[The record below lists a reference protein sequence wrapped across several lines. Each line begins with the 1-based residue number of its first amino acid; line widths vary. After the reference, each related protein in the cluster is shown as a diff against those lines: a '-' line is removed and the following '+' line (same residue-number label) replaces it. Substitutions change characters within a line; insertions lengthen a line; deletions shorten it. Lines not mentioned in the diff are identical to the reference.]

1 MVAAMSAEL
10 PENFQTAPLAEV
22 DPEIAAVLDGE
33 LRRQQRTLEMIA
45 SENFVPQAVL
55 DAVGSVLTNKYAEG
69 YPGRRYYGGCEEVD
83 VGEELAIARARSL
96 FGAEHANVQAHSGA
110 QANNAAYMALLEPG
124 DTFLGMALDHGG
136 HLSHGMK
143 INVSGKLY
151 NPVPYHV
158 RREDLL
164 VDMEEIARL
173 AEEHRP
179 ALIVAGWSA
188 YPRRLDFAAFREIAD
203 SVGAKLMVDMAH
215 FAGLV
220 AAGEH
225 PNPVDYADVVTT
237 TIHKTLC
244 GPRSGMILCRS
255 EHAKAI
261 DKAVFP
267 GQQGGPLMHTIAA
280 KAVALKIAASEQFRR
295 RQRQT
300 IVNAKA
306 LAEGLQGGGIP
317 VLTGGT
323 DVHLVL
329 VDLTPTGLDGQTAED
344 RLEEVGITVNRNA
357 IPFDPRPPMNP
368 SGLRIGTPAL
378 TTRGMGEEEMA
389 EVAAV
394 IAAALSESFE
404 AEKEAL
410 SARTATLMDRHP
422 LYPQLTPT
430 AV

>member
-1 MVAAMSAEL
+1 VSEL

-22 DPEIAAVLDGE
+22 DPEIAAVLEGE

-83 VGEELAIARARSL
+83 VAEQLAIDRAKAL
-96 FGAEHANVQAHSGA
+96 FGAEHANVQPHSGA
-110 QANNAAYMALLEPG
+110 QANNAAYMAFMEPG
-124 DTFLGMALDHGG
+124 DSFLGMALDHGG

-151 NPVPYHV
+151 NPIPYRV
-158 RREDLL
+158 RREDML
-164 VDMEEIARL
+164 VDMEEVERL
-173 AEEHRP
+173 AAEHRP
-179 ALIVAGWSA
+179 KLIVAGWSA
-188 YPRRLDFAAFREIAD
+188 YPRHLDFAAFRRIAD

-225 PNPVDYADVVTT
+225 PSPVEHADVVTT

-244 GPRSGMILCRS
+244 GPRSGMVLCKE
-255 EHAKAI
+255 EHAKAV

-280 KAVALKIAASEQFRR
+280 KAVALQIAASEPFRQ

-300 IVNAKA
+300 IANARA
-306 LAEGLQGGGIP
+306 LAAGLQEGGIP

-323 DVHLVL
+323 DVHLLL
-329 VDLTPTGLDGQTAED
+329 VDLGPTGLDGQTAER

-357 IPFDPRPPMNP
+357 IPFDERPPMNP

-378 TTRGMGEEEMA
+378 TTRGMGEEEMTEIA
-389 EVAAV
+389 SV
-394 IAAALSESFE
+394 IAAALGPDFE

-410 SARTATLMDRHP
+410 SARTGVLMDRHP
-422 LYPQLTPT
+422 LYPQLSPT